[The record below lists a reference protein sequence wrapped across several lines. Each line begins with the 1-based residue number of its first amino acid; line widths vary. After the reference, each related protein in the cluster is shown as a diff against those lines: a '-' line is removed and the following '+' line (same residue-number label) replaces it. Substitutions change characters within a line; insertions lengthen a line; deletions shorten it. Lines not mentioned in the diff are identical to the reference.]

1 MKLLKLSLVGFVLA
15 CGLYGCG
22 SKVDD
27 QTEEQRTTAQ
37 VTFTNP
43 IADGADPWV
52 FKKDGI
58 YYYCG
63 SGDGGIYVSQSE
75 KMTDPG
81 ERRTVWK
88 APEEGWNKMNIWAP
102 ELHFIEGKWYIYY
115 AAGEGGPPFIHQR
128 PGA

>member
-1 MKLLKLSLVGFVLA
+1 MEMKLIQFCTLALTLVW
-15 CGLYGCG
+15 GLNGCAPKSDG
-22 SKVDD
+22 LDA
-27 QTEEQRTTAQ
+27 EAQ
-37 VTFTNP
+37 EAQSPKTFTNH
-43 IADGADPWV
+43 IADGAEPRI

-63 SGDGGIYVSQSE
+63 SGDGGIYVTQSE

-115 AAGEGGPPFIHQR
+115 AAGEAGP
-128 PGA
+128 